1 MKNTKIKI
9 ILSAIIF
16 LSAAGFAGTAS
27 AAGSSLYISPASS
40 VKTVGDIFNASV
52 GVSTSGNKVC
62 AAEGT
67 LVFNKLSCQSITLA
81 SDITPQFTPTCANPY
96 FLIGVPSCSTADKVL
111 FKVSAKAGS
120 AGTASISFT
129 GVDIIGEG
137 VSVGTASA
145 IGNYTINA
153 IITAT
158 LTPAPTTAPKTAS
171 TPTPTPK
178 TTPKTTVSPTSTPI
192 LDSTGSLQTTPL
204 APSAVEGTP
213 TPVSQAASGE
223 QSPKQSSFL
232 AAVSSVF
239 TLGTGNIW
247 VSLLILLIIGGIVYY
262 FIQKERRKNLK

>member
-16 LSAAGFAGTAS
+16 LSAAGFAGTAA
-27 AAGSSLYISPASS
+27 AAGSSLYVSPASS

-67 LVFNKLSCQSITLA
+67 LVFNKLSCQNITLA
-81 SDITPQFTPTCANPY
+81 SDVTPQFTPTCANPY

-111 FKVSAKAGS
+111 FTVSAKAGS
-120 AGTASISFT
+120 AGTTSISFT

-145 IGNYTINA
+145 SGNYTINA

-178 TTPKTTVSPTSTPI
+178 TTPKTTVSPTSTP
-192 LDSTGSLQTTPL
+192 TPVSSEQ
-204 APSAVEGTP
+204 PSVLTPTP

-262 FIQKERRKNLK
+262 FIQKERRKNLE